1 MKTQGRHAIGKGFMS
16 TLPQAQLSH
25 ELTEF
30 VFYFL
35 QFFHVRTAYGYK
47 ITMSSASDYYP
58 DSQKCFDEKYRV
70 VDAHLLELCIL
81 YH

>member
-16 TLPQAQLSH
+16 TLPQAQLAH
-25 ELTEF
+25 EF
-30 VFYFL
+30 VSHFL

-58 DSQKCFDEKYRV
+58 DSQKCFDEKCIV
-70 VDAHLLELCIL
+70 VDAHLFELCIL